1 MTFRISTAGMHNAV
15 ITQLEA
21 QQAGLAKTQSQ
32 VASGKRVQSP
42 IDDPIAAT
50 QIMTM
55 QAQISQVAQYKTNAD
70 AATTRLNTAEQAFS
84 SLTNLLQHVRD
95 LVVQANTGTVDANSR
110 TAISSDLQT
119 SLQQLQAI
127 GNQKDANGDYLFAG
141 LSSLTQPFAQ
151 QANGSVSYLG
161 DQGVRSMQLGAS
173 QTVQDGFSGDQVFM
187 NIPAGNGTFT
197 TAASA
202 ANTGSGSIDPG
213 QVTNA
218 AAWVKGT
225 YQIQF
230 TSPSTYQVVDA
241 TNTVITSGAYTDG
254 SAISFLGVQ
263 VTLSGTPATGDS
275 FTVSPA
281 GKQDIFT
288 SISKALATLKNA
300 TDTPAGHAQVNTSL
314 TGALGQLDNALNHV
328 GTLRA
333 DLGSR
338 LNLIDG
344 ATAAG
349 QQLSDSLTSS
359 VSSLSDLDYA
369 QAVSS
374 MNQQLLGLQ
383 AAQQAYVKI
392 SQLSL
397 FQYL

>member
-1 MTFRISTAGMHNAV
+1 MHNAV
-15 ITQLEA
+15 IAQMEA
-21 QQAGLAKTQSQ
+21 QQVALARTQSQ

-42 IDDPIAAT
+42 SDDPIAAT

-55 QAQISQVAQYKTNAD
+55 QGQISQVAQYKTNAD
-70 AATTRLNTAEQAFS
+70 AATTRLNTTEQAFS
-84 SLTNLLQHVRD
+84 SMTNLLQHVRD
-95 LVVQANTGTVDANSR
+95 LVVQANTGTVDATSR
-110 TAISSDLQT
+110 AAISTDLKS

-161 DQGVRSMQLGAS
+161 DQGTRALQLSAS
-173 QTVQDGFSGDQVFM
+173 QTVQDGFSGNHVFM
-187 NIPAGNGTFT
+187 NIPSGNGTFT
-197 TAASA
+197 TSAGA
-202 ANTGSGSIDPG
+202 ANTGAGSIDPG
-213 QVTNA
+213 QMTNA
-218 AAWVKGT
+218 AVWVKGT

-230 TSPSTYQVVDA
+230 TSATAYQVVDA
-241 TNTVITSGAYTDG
+241 TNTVVTSGAYTDG
-254 SAISFLGVQ
+254 STISFLGAQ
-263 VTLSGTPATGDS
+263 VTITGAPAAGDS
-275 FTVSPA
+275 FTVAPA
-281 GKQDIFT
+281 GKQDMFA
-288 SISKALATLKNA
+288 SITNIVNTLNSA
-300 TDTPAGHAQVNTSL
+300 ADTPAGRAQVNTAL
-314 TGALGQLDNALNHV
+314 GGALGQLDNALSHV

-338 LNLIDG
+338 LNLIDS

-369 QAVSS
+369 QAVST